1 MPRPERL
8 EYPGALY
15 HVTARGVQQ
24 GDIFLDDQDR
34 LALLKYLARALEE
47 GHARALAYCLMDNHY
62 HLVLQTSLS
71 NLSALMQRIN
81 SGFCQAVNRRH
92 HCFGHLLEG
101 RFKAVIV
108 DRDNYLLEVCRY
120 VDLNPVRAGL
130 VESPLQWRWSSYASH
145 IGRAPALPW
154 LATAALHD
162 ALAERSA
169 ETDAQHREAQRNY
182 KEWVAAG
189 RGVRLWEES
198 LRQGRYLGDEAFVE
212 RMTRSEPL
220 TDFRAGAIARDRGQA

>member
-1 MPRPERL
+1 MPRPDRL

-47 GHARALAYCLMDNHY
+47 GQARALAYCLMHNHY

-81 SGFCQAVNRRH
+81 SGFCQSVNRRH
-92 HCFGHLLEG
+92 HRCGHLLEG

-130 VESPLQWRWSSYASH
+130 VESPLQ
-145 IGRAPALPW
+145 
-154 LATAALHD
+154 
-162 ALAERSA
+162 
-169 ETDAQHREAQRNY
+169 
-182 KEWVAAG
+182 
-189 RGVRLWEES
+189 
-198 LRQGRYLGDEAFVE
+198 
-212 RMTRSEPL
+212 
-220 TDFRAGAIARDRGQA
+220 